1 MLLIHNKNQ
10 NHKNKKSC
18 RLRRLT
24 QNLLGLQV
32 DDLRFFARAADA
44 GEQHIEKLSSQP
56 RLVHIEGGERGV
68 AVLCLGQVVEPRHH
82 DVARNTL
89 SQQFQGAD
97 DADGDGIVGADI
109 ALGDLGAGESARQF
123 LGVAV
128 GERVLLDEGAVGV
141 VLHARKEEGLAHG
154 EEAFVKGGAVG
165 VVTHEPEGADAP
177 LADERQAEVL
187 DGSEALGQD
196 DVVVSR
202 DGEVDGEVEEHG
214 GEAQRDEAGH
224 IVRAEQLDADDAV
237 HRVFM
242 QVVDET
248 VEEECLGDGEL

>member
-1 MLLIHNKNQ
+1 MSIFMGTGAQQKSRESPSALLLY
-10 NHKNKKSC
+10 S
-18 RLRRLT
+18 RRLT

-123 LGVAV
+123 LC
-128 GERVLLDEGAVGV
+128 LLY
-141 VLHARKEEGLAHG
+141 
-154 EEAFVKGGAVG
+154 
-165 VVTHEPEGADAP
+165 TSPSP
-177 LADERQAEVL
+177 
-187 DGSEALGQD
+187 
-196 DVVVSR
+196 R
-202 DGEVDGEVEEHG
+202 DRG
-214 GEAQRDEAGH
+214 
-224 IVRAEQLDADDAV
+224 
-237 HRVFM
+237 
-242 QVVDET
+242 
-248 VEEECLGDGEL
+248 